1 MARPQKYKSDD
12 ERIKAH
18 REQQTIYGRKI
29 WQCEI
34 CGCELQLGNKSN
46 HLKSEKHG
54 NNLAKGDKKGVFENI
69 DNLI

>member
-18 REQQTIYGRKI
+18 REHKNNYSRKN
-29 WQCEI
+29 WECDI
-34 CGCELQLGNKSN
+34 CSCKLQLGNKSN

-54 NNLAKGDKKGVFENI
+54 NNLAKGDEKGVFENI